1 MGTDI
6 HTVIEM
12 KIDDRW
18 VGLTASDSTPQNLPI
33 YARRDYNF
41 FSQLAGVRGKGPREP
56 QGLPEDI
63 SELAR
68 HHYSFLSYC
77 HHSASHMPLDEFC
90 AIHNKIWPE
99 CSRAKYAV
107 EDLTGIYLDEGGE
120 YRVVFWFD
128 N

>member
-12 KIDDRW
+12 KIGDRW
-18 VGLTASDSTPQNLPI
+18 VGLTASDSNRQNRPV
-33 YARRDYNF
+33 YAQRDYEF
-41 FSQLAGVRGKGPREP
+41 FRLLAGVTGKGPREP
-56 QGLPEDI
+56 RGLPEDI

-68 HHYSFLSYC
+68 HLYLDFSIHY
-77 HHSASHMPLDEFC
+77 HGMSHMALDEFC

-99 CSRAKYAV
+99 LSSTVYAV
-107 EDLTGIYLDEGGE
+107 EDLTGIYPEDGEE